1 MAGPYD
7 YSINIPQP
15 PAQNFLQNLMGI
27 RQLQQIEQQSAI
39 QQQQAGIQAQ
49 QAQFAQ
55 ELQPL
60 EMQRAKGAIA
70 AQQSALAGS
79 EQSRRQN
86 EILFKQGQENRVREM
101 EQQAAAQV
109 KQNELF
115 GRLKSLPAD
124 APMSDILPVVNE
136 LALFKPESAK
146 QILQG
151 FEALPKQVQTVTETT
166 LISAANQLKAGD
178 IEGARTTYL
187 TFASA
192 IQNSMGKN
200 PQVKAVADAANVQAK
215 LLDPKTGQAG
225 INIAKASALELLGV
239 FNPQALTSIVGAEKA
254 QAETKTELAKLT
266 PGAMQISDTQQ
277 KDINTLTTEAV
288 DARINVAGATD
299 AVNDLLDFAE
309 TNPKEFS
316 SGDPASLNKFF
327 LNRFGNTTKAQ
338 SLRAAV
344 QPFVTKE
351 WISKAA
357 GLKGAL
363 SEKEGARLDKGAPK
377 VETAGP
383 EELLNWLRII
393 RKVEL
398 VDADKKDLNAAWQ
411 QNARS
416 LQAKAPVEFEVAGV
430 KVKPGDS
437 FQQTLTKVQAGYRK
451 KNQEDIQAD
460 AARLKRIQEAGKS
473 GTSPAF
479 GRFDVM
485 GARQQQQQ
493 QPAPDLTMPPAG
505 AVRRMR

>member
-15 PAQNFLQNLMGI
+15 PAQNFLQSLTGI
-27 RQLQQIEQQSAI
+27 MQLRQMQDQSAI
-39 QQQQAGIQAQ
+39 QQQQAAIQQ
-49 QAQFAQ
+49 QNAAFQQ
-55 ELQPL
+55 QMQPL
-60 EMQRAKGAIA
+60 EMARIKAATDASRASTGLTDVQTKSAKESL
-70 AQQSALAGS
+70 SALQDRNTLIKS
-79 EQSRRQN
+79 YQN
-86 EILFKQGQENRVREM
+86 KAFEM
-101 EQQAAAQV
+101 AKDPTSWTPES
-109 KQNELF
+109 
-115 GRLKSLPAD
+115 LKSLQMMAVAVDPQGVESIGKFAEK
-124 APMSDILPVVNE
+124 AP
-136 LALFKPESAK
+136 
-146 QILQG
+146 
-151 FEALPKQVQTVTETT
+151 T
-166 LISAANQLKAGD
+166 
-178 IEGARTTYL
+178 
-187 TFASA
+187 A
-192 IQNSMGKN
+192 I
-200 PQVKAVADAANVQAK
+200 PLLADAATYVSLAANSGKPGLIVPKLEEYISAVQQKVDANPNDK
-215 LLDPKTGQAG
+215 IANIQLQFLKTNLATAIVDPNA
-225 INIAKASALELLGV
+225 AALE
-239 FNPQALTSIVGAEKA
+239 ATSFLASSNDKA
-254 QAETKTELAKLT
+254 YDNVLKGIKQPVEIKEIEAKTKKELAAARVEEAKLT
-266 PGAMQISDTQQ
+266 PGGKEISDTQQ

-316 SGDPASLNKFF
+316 SGDAASINKFF
-327 LNRFGNTTKAQ
+327 LNRFGDTTKAQ

-363 SEKEGARLDKGAPK
+363 SEKEGARLEKGAPK

-393 RKVEL
+393 QKVEL

-460 AARLKRIQEAGKS
+460 AARLKRIQEAGKV
-473 GTSPAF
+473 GKSPAF

-485 GARQQQQQ
+485 GGAPQ
-493 QPAPDLTMPPAG
+493 QPRPASAPKPKLISIEQ
-505 AVRRMR
+505 